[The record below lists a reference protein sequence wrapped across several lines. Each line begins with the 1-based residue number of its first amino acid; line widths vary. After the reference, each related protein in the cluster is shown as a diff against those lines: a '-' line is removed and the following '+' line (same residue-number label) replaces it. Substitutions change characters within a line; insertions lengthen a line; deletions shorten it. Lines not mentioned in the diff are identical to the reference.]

1 MDKKIVNEITYKI
14 IGAAI
19 DVHRTLGPGLLE
31 SVYHKCLKQE
41 FILRGINF
49 KSELSVELKYKGIDI
64 DTDLRCDFLVE
75 EIVVVELKA
84 VDAVI
89 PVHEAQLLTYLKL
102 LNKPKG
108 IMINFNCEHL
118 FKNGQKT
125 YVTEAFR
132 QLPDAY

>member
-1 MDKKIVNEITYKI
+1 MTKKIVNDIIYKI

-19 DVHRTLGPGLLE
+19 EVHKELGPGLLE
-31 SVYHKCLKQE
+31 SVYHKCLEQE
-41 FILRGINF
+41 FKTRGIKF
-49 KSELSVELKYKGIDI
+49 KSQFWVELKYKGIEI
-64 DTDLRCDFLVE
+64 DTELRCDFLVE
-75 EIVVVELKA
+75 DIVAVEIKA

-118 FKNGQKT
+118 FKQAKKP
-125 YVTEAFR
+125 
-132 QLPDAY
+132 L